1 MGRIAR
7 HTWHPYLAGGL
18 CPPLNFQSTGM
29 NRSSPKAATQ
39 EDIYKIKT
47 KPQKA
52 VSFSCP
58 GLCLQEQKAQN
69 DLNIKDNHLKKIFF
83 N

>member
-1 MGRIAR
+1 
-7 HTWHPYLAGGL
+7 
-18 CPPLNFQSTGM
+18 M
-29 NRSSPKAATQ
+29 NRSSAKAATQ

-58 GLCLQEQKAQN
+58 GLWLQEQKAQN
-69 DLNIKDNHLKKIFF
+69 DLNIKDNH
-83 N
+83 